1 MRYFIELSYNGTAY
15 HGWQIQKNAHSVQQ
29 ALNTAL
35 RTILGQSIETVGS
48 GRTDAGVHALQQV
61 CHVDLNHD
69 VDTDELIYKLNSLL
83 PNDISVKTM
92 YRVADEAHAR
102 YDATSRSY
110 QYQICRRKNPFKTDT
125 CYYFN
130 RELSLDKMN
139 GASQMLLGEQD
150 FKSFSKTK
158 TSVEH
163 FVCTITEAV
172 WHSDNDSYC
181 FYVSANRFLRGM
193 VRALVGTLLEVGTGK
208 LDSNQFKQVIASKDR
223 RKAGRAVP
231 AHGLF
236 LTKVVYPDKVTS
248 SY

>member
-15 HGWQIQKNAHSVQQ
+15 HGWQIQKNAQSVQQ
-29 ALNTAL
+29 VLNTVL
-35 RTILGQSIETVGS
+35 GTILGQSIETVGS

-61 CHVDLNHD
+61 CHVDLNVAVNPD
-69 VDTDELIYKLNSLL
+69 DLVYKLNALL
-83 PNDISVKTM
+83 PRDIAVNDV

-102 YDATSRSY
+102 FDATSRSY
-110 QYQICRRKNPFKTDT
+110 RYYICRYKNPFKIDT

-130 RELSLDKMN
+130 QELSLDKMN
-139 GASQMLLGEQD
+139 KTSQMLLGEQD

-172 WHSDNDSYC
+172 WHSDNDSYF

-193 VRALVGTLLEVGTGK
+193 VRALVGTLLEVGMGK
-208 LDSNQFKQVIASKDR
+208 LSNDEFKQVIASKDR
-223 RKAGRAVP
+223 REAGRAVP

-236 LTKVVYPDKVTS
+236 LTKVVYPES
-248 SY
+248 IRLSN